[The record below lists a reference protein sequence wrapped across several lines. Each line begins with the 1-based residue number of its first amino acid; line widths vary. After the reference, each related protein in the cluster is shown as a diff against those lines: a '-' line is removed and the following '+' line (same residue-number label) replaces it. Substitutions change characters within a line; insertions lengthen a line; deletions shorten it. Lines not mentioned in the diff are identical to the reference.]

1 MTSWTEDDLIEILGG
16 ILLNHDEEID
26 GLDDDLVAYLSGLLS
41 TELSEDPGQAEDIL
55 DESMLPF
62 LESVGCPSNLMEK
75 AKAAILAKAAHAE
88 PADAP
93 QEGAR
98 KLEQGIVSMSATL
111 TKLSDEDADRNSWG
125 PGEKARAN
133 TQMDAYSENS
143 SSKDRRNQKK
153 ELVKTRR
160 DLALQYQVEESS
172 TKAGVSSM
180 LLPTVMS
187 KDKDVQL
194 QNITL
199 ALDNGTILLEKGDLK
214 FTYKRRYGLIGE
226 NGVGKTTLLGRIANW
241 QDLEGFPRHL
251 RVLHVRQELHMDSEE
266 TSVLQA
272 VLEADVERQTLLDEE
287 KDLLA
292 RLEGAG
298 GGTEDLLL
306 SVAEKRKRLELQK
319 EQNVSFGDDLK
330 KLNEVYERLQLL
342 GADSAQSRAAM
353 ILSGLQFSPEMQLA
367 SISSLSGGW
376 RMRVALA
383 AALLI
388 EPDLLLLD
396 EPTNHL
402 DLEAVIWLERYLVD
416 YPHTVI
422 IVSHDR
428 GFLNFVCTDII
439 EFKKKKLTCTYW
451 RLRGACGLLDT
462 TGIFSHLLSSFKR
475 LPR

>member
-1 MTSWTEDDLIEILGG
+1 MTSWTEEDLIEILGG
-16 ILLNHDEEID
+16 ILLNDEEID

-41 TELSEDPGQAEDIL
+41 TELSEDPGQAQDIL
-55 DESMLPF
+55 DESMIPF
-62 LESVGCPSNLMEK
+62 LESVGCPSKLMEK
-75 AKAAILAKAAHAE
+75 AKAAILAKAAQAE
-88 PADAP
+88 PAAAP
-93 QEGAR
+93 REGAR
-98 KLEQGIVSMSATL
+98 KLQQGIVSMSSTL
-111 TKLSDEDADRNSWG
+111 TKLSDEEADRYSWG
-125 PGEKARAN
+125 QEEKARAN
-133 TQMDAYSENS
+133 TQIDAYSENS

-160 DLALQYQVEESS
+160 DLALQYQIEESS

-187 KDKDVQL
+187 KEMDVQL
-194 QNITL
+194 QNITM

-226 NGVGKTTLLGRIANW
+226 NGVGKTTLLSRIANW

-266 TSVLQA
+266 TSVMQA

-298 GGTEDLLL
+298 GGTEDVSL
-306 SVAEKRKRLELQK
+306 SVAEKRKWLELQK
-319 EQNVSFGDDLK
+319 EQNASFGDDIK

-353 ILSGLQFSPEMQLA
+353 ILSGLQFSTEMQMA

-402 DLEAVIWLERYLVD
+402 DLEAVIWLERYLLD

-422 IVSHDR
+422 LVSHDR

-451 RLRGACGLLDT
+451 WLMGACLWLDT
-462 TGIFSHLLSSFKR
+462 AGVFSHLLST
-475 LPR
+475 L